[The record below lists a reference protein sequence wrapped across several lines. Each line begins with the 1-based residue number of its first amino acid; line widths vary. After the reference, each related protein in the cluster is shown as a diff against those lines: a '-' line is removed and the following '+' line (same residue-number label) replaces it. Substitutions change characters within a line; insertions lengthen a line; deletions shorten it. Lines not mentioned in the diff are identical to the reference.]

1 MIFGI
6 DGNKDILEVPYLLSL
21 EKEKIIIENIDFNM
35 INSSTNTNGSYFIF
49 EITEDEAINQINLDF
64 NNKNFD

>member
-6 DGNKDILEVPYLLSL
+6 DGNKDTLEAPYLLSL

-35 INSSTNTNGSYFIF
+35 INSSININGSYFIF
-49 EITEDEAINQINLDF
+49 
-64 NNKNFD
+64 